1 MREGDVMAAVVITK
15 VDIFVCGVWLAG
27 FEGLGMSMRLT
38 MVGRLVHGLVDNAV
52 SLWKYQRAKLRL
64 FKDDLPLNLG
74 RFTCAVGSN
83 SEQVLHR
90 RVNDGPLRVQDGL
103 LVATKVVIGEER
115 FVRRVSHLISE
126 ERRNKENR

>member
-1 MREGDVMAAVVITK
+1 MM
-15 VDIFVCGVWLAG
+15 LA
-27 FEGLGMSMRLT
+27 MRLT

-52 SLWKYQRAKLRL
+52 PLWKHQRAKLRL

-90 RVNDGPLRVQDGL
+90 RVNDRPLRVQDGL
-103 LVATKVVIGEER
+103 LVASKVVIGEER
-115 FVRRVSHLISE
+115 SVLLSHHVPE
-126 ERRNKENR
+126 AGVDEENR